1 MNNLIKVLLVVFICC
16 LSSLSWSDELN
27 FQLIKD
33 DLSGMCLDNLEAGC
47 QGRYLPF
54 RGLKIDFCEETCS
67 LINPINIEGINATA
81 FDFECLS
88 DNKRP
93 LASRVL
99 LILSNNQSENPDLM
113 FIRSDFYKS
122 SGSNQIKTSI
132 SVRSVVT
139 CH

>member
-1 MNNLIKVLLVVFICC
+1 MNNLIKVCLIVLFPC
-16 LSSLSWSDELN
+16 LSSPSWSDELN

-33 DLSGMCLDNLEAGC
+33 DLSGMCLDNLEDGC

-81 FDFECLS
+81 FDFDCLS
-88 DNKRP
+88 DNTRP
-93 LASRVL
+93 LASRGL
-99 LILSNNQSENPDLM
+99 LNFINNQSENPDLM

-122 SGSNQIKTSI
+122 SGSNQLETSI

-139 CH
+139 CQ

>member
-1 MNNLIKVLLVVFICC
+1 MNNLIKVCLIVLFPC
-16 LSSLSWSDELN
+16 LSSPSWGDELN

-54 RGLKIDFCEETCS
+54 RGLTIDFCEETCS

-88 DNKRP
+88 DNITP

-99 LILSNNQSENPDLM
+99 LILSKNQSENPDLV
-113 FIRSDFYKS
+113 FVRSDFYKS
-122 SGSNQIKTSI
+122 TGSIQLKTSI

>member
-1 MNNLIKVLLVVFICC
+1 MNNLIKVLLVAFICC

-33 DLSGMCLDNLEAGC
+33 DLSGMCLDNLEDGC

-88 DNKRP
+88 DNTRP

-99 LILSNNQSENPDLM
+99 LILSNNQSENSDLM

-122 SGSNQIKTSI
+122 TGSNQLETSI
-132 SVRSVVT
+132 SVRSIVT

>member
-1 MNNLIKVLLVVFICC
+1 MNNLIKVCLVVLFPC
-16 LSSLSWSDELN
+16 LSSPSWSDDLN

-88 DNKRP
+88 DNTRP

-99 LILSNNQSENPDLM
+99 LILNNNQSKKPDLV

-122 SGSNQIKTSI
+122 TGSIQLETSI

>member
-1 MNNLIKVLLVVFICC
+1 MNNLIKVCLIVLFPC
-16 LSSLSWSDELN
+16 LSSPGWSDELN

-67 LINPINIEGINATA
+67 LINPINIEGISATA
-81 FDFECLS
+81 FDLECLS
-88 DNKRP
+88 DNATP

-113 FIRSDFYKS
+113 FVRSDFYKS
-122 SGSNQIKTSI
+122 SGSNQLETSI

>member
-1 MNNLIKVLLVVFICC
+1 MNNWIKVLFVVLFSC
-16 LSSLSWSDELN
+16 LSSTSWSDELN

-33 DLSGMCLDNLEAGC
+33 DLSGLCLDNLEAGC

-54 RGLKIDFCEETCS
+54 RGLTIDFCEETCS

-88 DNKRP
+88 DNTRP

-99 LILSNNQSENPDLM
+99 LILSKNQSENPDLV
-113 FIRSDFYKS
+113 FVRSDFYKS
-122 SGSNQIKTSI
+122 TGSIQLKTSI

>member
-1 MNNLIKVLLVVFICC
+1 MNNLIKVCLIVLFSC
-16 LSSLSWSDELN
+16 LSSPNWSDELN

-47 QGRYLPF
+47 QERYLPF
-54 RGLKIDFCEETCS
+54 RGLTIDFCEETCS
-67 LINPINIEGINATA
+67 LINPITIEGINATA

-88 DNKRP
+88 DNITP

-99 LILSNNQSENPDLM
+99 LILSKNQSENPDLV
-113 FIRSDFYKS
+113 FVRSDFYKS
-122 SGSNQIKTSI
+122 TGSIQLKTSI

>member
-1 MNNLIKVLLVVFICC
+1 MNNRIKALLVIFITFF
-16 LSSLSWSDELN
+16 SSPSWSDKLN

-67 LINPINIEGINATA
+67 LINPINIEGINATT
-81 FDFECLS
+81 FDLECLS
-88 DNKRP
+88 DNTKP

-99 LILSNNQSENPDLM
+99 LILRSNQSENPDLM
-113 FIRSDFYKS
+113 FVRSDFYKS
-122 SGSNQIKTSI
+122 TGSIQLETSI

-139 CH
+139 CQ

>member
-1 MNNLIKVLLVVFICC
+1 MNNRIKALLVIFITFF
-16 LSSLSWSDELN
+16 SSPSWSDKLN

-33 DLSGMCLDNLEAGC
+33 DLSGMCLDNLEDGC

-81 FDFECLS
+81 FDLECLS
-88 DNKRP
+88 VNTKP

-99 LILSNNQSENPDLM
+99 LILRSNQSENPDLM

-122 SGSNQIKTSI
+122 TGSIQLKTSI

>member
-1 MNNLIKVLLVVFICC
+1 MNNRIKALLVIFITFF
-16 LSSLSWSDELN
+16 SSPSWSDKLN

-67 LINPINIEGINATA
+67 LINPINIEGINATT
-81 FDFECLS
+81 FDLECLS
-88 DNKRP
+88 DNTKP
-93 LASRVL
+93 LASRVF
-99 LILSNNQSENPDLM
+99 LILSNNQSENPDLL

-122 SGSNQIKTSI
+122 IGSNQIKTSI
-132 SVRSVVT
+132 SVRSVIT

>member
-1 MNNLIKVLLVVFICC
+1 MNNLIKVLLVAFICC

-67 LINPINIEGINATA
+67 LINPINIEGISTTA
-81 FDFECLS
+81 FDLECLS
-88 DNKRP
+88 DNATP

-99 LILSNNQSENPDLM
+99 LILSNNQSENPDLL

-122 SGSNQIKTSI
+122 IGSNQIKTSI
-132 SVRSVVT
+132 SVRSVIT

>member
-1 MNNLIKVLLVVFICC
+1 MNNLIKVCLIVLFPC
-16 LSSLSWSDELN
+16 LSSPSWSDELN

-54 RGLKIDFCEETCS
+54 RGLTIDFCEETCS
-67 LINPINIEGINATA
+67 LINPITIEGINATA

-88 DNKRP
+88 DNITP

-99 LILSNNQSENPDLM
+99 LILSKNQSENPDLV
-113 FIRSDFYKS
+113 FVRSDFYKS

-132 SVRSVVT
+132 SVRSVVS

>member
-1 MNNLIKVLLVVFICC
+1 MNNLIKVCLIVLFPC
-16 LSSLSWSDELN
+16 LSSPSWSDELN

-33 DLSGMCLDNLEAGC
+33 DLSGMCLDNLEDGC

-54 RGLKIDFCEETCS
+54 RGLTIDFCEETCS

-81 FDFECLS
+81 FDLECLS
-88 DNKRP
+88 DNTKP

-122 SGSNQIKTSI
+122 TGSIQLETSI

-139 CH
+139 CQ

>member
-1 MNNLIKVLLVVFICC
+1 MNNRIKALLVIFITFF
-16 LSSLSWSDELN
+16 SSPSWSDKLN

-33 DLSGMCLDNLEAGC
+33 DLSGMCLDNLEDGC
-47 QGRYLPF
+47 QGRHLPF

-67 LINPINIEGINATA
+67 LINPINIEGISATA
-81 FDFECLS
+81 FDLECLS
-88 DNKRP
+88 DNATP

-122 SGSNQIKTSI
+122 TGSNQLETSI

-139 CH
+139 CQ